1 MFSLKKLMNEY
12 SEIKVEVP
20 EVVVPIVPP
29 TTEASADDPFQSFL
43 STCKN
48 IALIGTGV
56 LPILCESPNCNTIFS
71 YPAKAIQIK
80 CPKCL
85 TVYNIDSSNHPFNQQ
100 STFLAY
106 MEFHKK
112 NVISLP
118 PKLPVPYIPKK
129 SSNQLLPQ

>member
-1 MFSLKKLMNEY
+1 MRLY
-12 SEIKVEVP
+12 IIIYTEIKVEAPAVLAP
-20 EVVVPIVPP
+20 AVVPPQSEP
-29 TTEASADDPFQSFL
+29 AMDDPFQNFISV
-43 STCKN
+43 CKN
-48 IALIGTGV
+48 IALLGNGV

-85 TVYNIDSSNHPFNQQ
+85 TVHNIDTSNPPFNNQQ
-100 STFLAY
+100 TFLVY

-118 PKLPVPYIPKK
+118 PKQPPPYVPKK
-129 SSNQLLPQ
+129 SVSQLDKLVQ